1 MLKQNNI
8 KNSKFLNINNKIK
21 VCITILLILIILLVN
36 SISYAGDILYHIM
49 YGHQDYLA
57 IGQIISKKDNTFTI
71 EVSELIAEA
80 SIRKDIP
87 KVIEVEI
94 NATWLSEKDN
104 VCISLSK
111 RAGGYQLENGVYKLT
126 TNDTDTLEVVN
137 TISASTMAAEDAA
150 LELFL
155 KSRGAIK
162 DFYFQVYEAYVAK
175 TPNLASNEDL
185 CIYSPETGKLLPT
198 EFEKNEK
205 YIIKESKN
213 IFLIILCT
221 IILFVIIQAATIYIY
236 LKITRKF
243 KLRVFLKEKFKNCKD
258 KETNEE
264 SKIQKN
270 KSN

>member
-8 KNSKFLNINNKIK
+8 KNSKFLNVNNKIK
-21 VCITILLILIILLVN
+21 VCITMLLILIMLLVN
-36 SISYAGDILYHIM
+36 STSYAGDMLYHIM

-57 IGQIISKKDNTFTI
+57 IGQIISKKDNTCTI

-94 NATWLSEKDN
+94 DVTDPTWLSEKDN
-104 VCISLSK
+104 VCVSLSK
-111 RAGGYQLENGVYKLT
+111 RAGGHQIENGVYKLT

-137 TISASTMAAEDAA
+137 AISSSVLAGEDAA

-213 IFLIILCT
+213 MFLIILCT
-221 IILFVIIQAATIYIY
+221 IILFVIIQAVTLYIY

-243 KLRVFLKEKFKNCKD
+243 KLRVFLKEKFKKSKNT
-258 KETNEE
+258 ELNEE
-264 SKIQKN
+264 SKIQEK
-270 KSN
+270 